1 MRRVDAGIAAVI
13 AATILG
19 TVPAVGGYSNTTTDS
34 VHASAPESGDFST
47 VGIVTQVTGGTFAVA
62 DGKSAAQ
69 ALEVGQG
76 VVSGDR
82 IWVEQGGLV
91 RLTDTEGGRITVA
104 GPASVEFV
112 RRGRLHAVARI
123 FKGAVKFR
131 AAEGQTMHFE
141 NAFVAGTVAGEG
153 AVWTSGDTVQV
164 LGLTGDVKAW
174 HPHLVQAAV
183 LVTPG
188 FFTESSLHFKHLQ
201 PKIPVRVDGE
211 HFEHFLSRFEE
222 THAPLENAEEQKR
235 GLAALV
241 GSGSASEELVAQAVP
256 APRSAAALS
265 EPKSAEVMRRLQA
278 HISGKD
284 YEEQDEVPLAAPGP
298 RYNAYGQRVKSRNP
312 AAERH
317 TPTWQVVKQARGPQK
332 MQKMDDEQRSL
343 LEKLSKQPKVQEA
356 GETE

>member
-34 VHASAPESGDFST
+34 VHASAPEGGDFST
-47 VGIVTQVTGGTFAVA
+47 VGIVTQVLGGSFSVEA
-62 DGKSAAQ
+62 GKSAARTI
-69 ALEVGQG
+69 EVGQG
-76 VVSGDR
+76 VQSGDR
-82 IWVEQGGLV
+82 IWVEHKALV
-91 RLTDTEGGRITVA
+91 RITDTEGGRITVA

-112 RRGRLHAVARI
+112 RKGRTHAVARI
-123 FKGAVKFR
+123 FKGSIKFR
-131 AAEGQTMHFE
+131 AAEGQVMRFE

-153 AVWTSGDTVQV
+153 AVWASADSVQV

-188 FFTESSLHFKHLQ
+188 FFTESSLQFKHLQ
-201 PKIPVRVDGE
+201 PKIPVRIDAE

-222 THAPLENAEEQKR
+222 THAPLEGAEEQKR
-235 GLAALV
+235 GLASV
-241 GSGSASEELVAQAVP
+241 DSREVAE
-256 APRSAAALS
+256 AAALAEQAAVRVARS
-265 EPKSAEVMRRLQA
+265 PAQFTEPTDADSIKRLRA

-298 RYNAYGQRVKSRNP
+298 RFNAYGQRLKSRGL
-312 AAERH
+312 AGERH
-317 TPTWQVVKQARGPQK
+317 APTWQVVEQSRKPLK
-332 MQKMDDEQRSL
+332 DLDDEQRTL
-343 LEKLSKQPKVQEA
+343 LKKLGKKPKIEA
-356 GETE
+356 SE